1 MIAGLFASA
10 GTFRR
15 CVPEKISFVVLNQV
29 DLALTVLAASLGL
42 YELNPLMKSL
52 VAMPAMLL
60 VVKVAIPLL
69 IAWLAPGRLLIPAIL
84 LLLFVVCWNLK
95 ELLVFLI

>member
-15 CVPEKISFVVLNQV
+15 CVPEKISFVLLNQV
-29 DLALTVLAASLGL
+29 DLALTVYASSLGL
-42 YELNPLMKSL
+42 YELNPLMRSL
-52 VAMPAMLL
+52 VTAPAMLL

-69 IAWLAPGRLLIPAIL
+69 IAWLAPGRLLLPAIAV
-84 LLLFVVCWNLK
+84 LLFVVCWNIK